1 MMRESV
7 YEYPGPNRV
16 CHNGHVYYH
25 ADVMRETYD
34 LPDLADRD
42 RTVRDLDEQQR
53 VLVSGG
59 SMGGLFTALAMRQ
72 AGYEVDVYEKT
83 ERGKMK
89 GRGAGII
96 AHPEM
101 LSYLQAQGVS
111 DWDDIATYTVRIEH
125 LNRDGIPIDTEG
137 EAVYTTSWNT
147 VYQKLRAMIPDD
159 SYHMG
164 EEVIGVEQGDGT
176 VTIRFDS
183 GGEATGDLFV
193 AADGYRS
200 SIRDQ
205 FLPTYEPEYANYV
218 AYRGMVPESELPPEL
233 AERFGTIYTIYH
245 APESQFLAYPVPE
258 GESVERGERSINWVW
273 YYPFEE
279 GEELDELL
287 LDNEGNQ
294 RSHSL
299 PPGYMRESVRKN
311 QIDIARDILPEK
323 LSWLVEHTPEPF
335 VQCIYDVAVPEM
347 AFDRTCII
355 GDAAFFIRPHMAS
368 GTAHAAADALTLA
381 ELMYNR
387 DSLDAALREWET
399 SQIEMGHELV
409 EEARR
414 RGDRYTGQ
422 F

>member
-1 MMRESV
+1 
-7 YEYPGPNRV
+7 
-16 CHNGHVYYH
+16 
-25 ADVMRETYD
+25 
-34 LPDLADRD
+34 
-42 RTVRDLDEQQR
+42 
-53 VLVSGG
+53 
-59 SMGGLFTALAMRQ
+59 
-72 AGYEVDVYEKT
+72 
-83 ERGKMK
+83 MK